1 MKRMLMALVAI
12 VGLATTAA
20 AQDAAVGIWQ
30 TEVDDG
36 SFAHIVMQPCGSAVC
51 GTIQRTF
58 QADGTEYQ
66 SPNIGKQIVINM
78 VPNGD
83 GTYNGQV
90 FRPSNGKTYTG
101 KMQVNGNALRL
112 QGCVAGGLLCASQ
125 NWVRAG

>member
-1 MKRMLMALVAI
+1 MKRIFLAIVAI
-12 VGLATTAA
+12 IGLGTAAA

-30 TEVDDG
+30 TEVDEG
-36 SFAHIVMQPCGSAVC
+36 SFAHILMQPCGSAVC
-51 GTIQRTF
+51 GVIQRTF
-58 QADGTEYQ
+58 NADGTEYQ

-83 GTYNGQV
+83 GSYNGQV

-101 KMQVNGNALRL
+101 KMQVSGDALRL

>member
-1 MKRMLMALVAI
+1 MKKWVIALAAVI
-12 VGLATTAA
+12 GLAGAA
-20 AQDAAVGIWQ
+20 QAQDAAVGIWQ
-30 TEVDDG
+30 TEPDEG
-36 SFAHIVMQPCGSAVC
+36 SFAHIVMQPCGNAIC

-58 QADGTEYQ
+58 KEDGSEYQ
-66 SPNIGKQIVINM
+66 SPNIGKQIVIDM

-83 GTYNGQV
+83 GSYDGQV
-90 FRPSNGKTYTG
+90 FRPSNGKTYIG

>member
-1 MKRMLMALVAI
+1 MWFPPF
-12 VGLATTAA
+12 ATAAA

-36 SFAHIVMQPCGSAVC
+36 SFAHILMQPCGAAVC

-58 QADGTEYQ
+58 KADGSEYQ

-78 VPNGD
+78 APNGD
-83 GTYNGQV
+83 GSYDGQV
-90 FRPSNGKTYTG
+90 FRPSNGKTYIG
-101 KMQVNGNALRL
+101 KMTVSGDALRL
-112 QGCVAGGLLCASQ
+112 QGCVAGGLICASQ

>member
-1 MKRMLMALVAI
+1 MKTLALAVAAVI
-12 VGLATTAA
+12 GFAGAAA

-36 SFAHIVMQPCGSAVC
+36 SFAHIQMQPCGSAVC
-51 GTIQRTF
+51 GKIQRTF
-58 QADGTEYQ
+58 NADGSEYQ

-83 GTYNGQV
+83 GSYEGQV
-90 FRPSNGKTYTG
+90 FRPSNGKTYIG
-101 KMQVNGNALRL
+101 KMTVSGSSLRL

-125 NWVRAG
+125 NWRRAG

>member
-1 MKRMLMALVAI
+1 MKRIFMALAAMFA
-12 VGLATTAA
+12 LTTAAA

-36 SFAHIVMQPCGSAVC
+36 AFAHILMQPCGNAVC
-51 GTIQRTF
+51 GSIQRTF
-58 QADGTEYQ
+58 NADGSEFQ
-66 SPNIGKQIVINM
+66 SENIGKRIVINM

-83 GTYNGQV
+83 GSYNGQV

-101 KMQVNGNALRL
+101 KMQVNGNSLRL

>member
-1 MKRMLMALVAI
+1 MKKLILAI
-12 VGLATTAA
+12 VAVFGMATAAA

-36 SFAHIVMQPCGSAVC
+36 SFAHIVMQPCGGAVC

-58 QADGTEYQ
+58 NADGSEYQ

-83 GTYNGQV
+83 GSYNGQV

-101 KMQVNGNALRL
+101 KMQVNGNSLRL

>member
-1 MKRMLMALVAI
+1 MKTFLMALAAV
-12 VGLATTAA
+12 VGLATMAS

-36 SFAHIVMQPCGSAVC
+36 SFAHIVMSPCGGAVC
-51 GTIQRTF
+51 GSIQRTF
-58 QADGTEYQ
+58 NADGSEYQ
-66 SPNIGKQIVINM
+66 SPNIGKRIVIDM

-83 GTYNGQV
+83 GSYNGSV

-101 KMQVNGNALRL
+101 KMDVSGDSLRL
-112 QGCVAGGLLCASQ
+112 RGCVAGGLICASQ

>member
-1 MKRMLMALVAI
+1 MTRFLLALAAMI
-12 VGLATTAA
+12 GFASAAA

-30 TEVDDG
+30 TEPDDG

-58 QADGTEYQ
+58 YEDGTEYD
-66 SPNIGKQIVINM
+66 SPNKGLQIVIDM

-90 FRPSNGKTYTG
+90 FRPSNSKTYIG
-101 KMQVNGNALRL
+101 KMQVNGNNLRL